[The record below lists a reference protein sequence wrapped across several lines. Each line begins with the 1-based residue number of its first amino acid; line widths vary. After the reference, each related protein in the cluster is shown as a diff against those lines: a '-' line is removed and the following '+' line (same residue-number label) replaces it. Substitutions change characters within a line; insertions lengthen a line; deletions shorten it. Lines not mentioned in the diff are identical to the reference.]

1 MESYNVIQ
9 AAQPQAQPQT
19 TPQPQPRTAPQP
31 QPRTAPQSQTQTAL
45 QPQPQTAPQSQT
57 LSALIKSP
65 AVKEQFSESLKAKG
79 DSFLASVLTTVNTSA
94 LLQKAEPATI
104 LSAAMVAASLELPIV
119 PSLGFAALVP
129 FRDGKTGTCVC
140 QFQIMARGLVQLAL
154 RTGQYRKIEVEAV
167 HTGEI
172 KSRNR
177 FTGDIEFGEATD
189 DKVVGYLGF
198 FELCNG
204 FHKFMYM
211 SNKEISEHAKK
222 YSQTAKRGF
231 GLWVDNYDAM
241 ARKTVLKLLLAKWG
255 PLSVEMQTALLRDQT
270 SETGDNAPPTYVDN
284 TPRAEETPA
293 PPSFAE
299 DIKNSMATSVRS

>member
-1 MESYNVIQ
+1 M
-9 AAQPQAQPQT
+9 
-19 TPQPQPRTAPQP
+19 
-31 QPRTAPQSQTQTAL
+31 
-45 QPQPQTAPQSQT
+45 
-57 LSALIKSP
+57 
-65 AVKEQFSESLKAKG
+65 
-79 DSFLASVLTTVNTSA
+79 
-94 LLQKAEPATI
+94 QKAEPTTI

-129 FRDGKTGTCVC
+129 FRDGKTGICTC
-140 QFQIMARGLVQLAL
+140 QFQIMARGLIQLAL
-154 RTGQYRKIEVEAV
+154 RTGQYRRIEVEAV

-177 FTGDIEFGEATD
+177 FTGDIEFGEAVD
-189 DKVVGYLGF
+189 NNIVGYLGF

-204 FHKFMYM
+204 FRKFLYM
-211 SNKEISEHAKK
+211 TNEEISKHAKK

-270 SETGDNAPPTYVDN
+270 AETDDNTEPTYVDN
-284 TPRAEETPA
+284 PPLAEETPA

>member
-1 MESYNVIQ
+1 MESNNVIPT
-9 AAQPQAQPQT
+9 AQPQAQPQT
-19 TPQPQPRTAPQP
+19 APQP
-31 QPRTAPQSQTQTAL
+31 
-45 QPQPQTAPQSQT
+45 QT

-65 AVKEQFSESLKAKG
+65 AVKERFAEVLKAKG
-79 DSFLASVLTTVNTSA
+79 DSFLASVLTTVNNSA
-94 LLQKAEPATI
+94 LLQKAEPTTV
-104 LSAAMVAASLELPIV
+104 LSAAMVAAALDLPIV

-129 FRDGKTGTCVC
+129 FKDGKTGVCVC
-140 QFQIMARGLVQLAL
+140 QFQIMARGLIQLAL

-177 FTGDIEFGEATD
+177 FTGEIEFGEATD
-189 DKVVGYLGF
+189 NNVVGYLGF

-204 FHKFMYM
+204 FRKFLYM
-211 SNKEISEHAKK
+211 SNAEISEHAQK

-231 GLWVDNYDAM
+231 GLWVDNFEAM
-241 ARKTVLKLLLAKWG
+241 AKKTVLKLLIAKWG

-270 SETGDNAPPTYVDN
+270 AETDDNSQPTYVDN
-284 TPRAEETPA
+284 TPLAEEEHAT
-293 PPSFAE
+293 PSFAE

>member
-1 MESYNVIQ
+1 MESNNVITTPQ
-9 AAQPQAQPQT
+9 AQPQAQP
-19 TPQPQPRTAPQP
+19 
-31 QPRTAPQSQTQTAL
+31 
-45 QPQPQTAPQSQT
+45 QT

-65 AVKEQFSESLKAKG
+65 AVKERFAEVLKTKG
-79 DSFLASVLTTVNTSA
+79 DSFLASVLTTVNNSA
-94 LLQKAEPATI
+94 LLQKAEPTTI
-104 LSAAMVAASLELPIV
+104 LSAAMVAAALDLPIV

-129 FRDGKTGTCVC
+129 FKDGKTGVCVC
-140 QFQIMARGLVQLAL
+140 QFQIMARGLIQLAL

-177 FTGDIEFGEATD
+177 FTGEIEFGEATD
-189 DKVVGYLGF
+189 NNVVGYLGF

-204 FHKFMYM
+204 SRKFLYM
-211 SNKEISEHAKK
+211 SNEEISEHAQK
-222 YSQTAKRGF
+222 YSQTAKRGY
-231 GLWVDNYDAM
+231 GLWVDNFDAM
-241 ARKTVLKLLLAKWG
+241 AKKTVLKLLIAKWG

-270 SETGDNAPPTYVDN
+270 AETDDNAQPTYVDN
-284 TPRAEETPA
+284 APLAEETLA

>member
-1 MESYNVIQ
+1 MESNNVIQ
-9 AAQPQAQPQT
+9 AAQPQT
-19 TPQPQPRTAPQP
+19 
-31 QPRTAPQSQTQTAL
+31 
-45 QPQPQTAPQSQT
+45 QPQTAPQPQT

-65 AVKEQFSESLKAKG
+65 AVKERFAEVLKTKG
-79 DSFLASVLTTVNTSA
+79 DSFLASVLTTVNNSA
-94 LLQKAEPATI
+94 LLQKAEPTTI

-129 FRDGKTGTCVC
+129 FRDGKTGVCVC

-177 FTGDIEFGEATD
+177 FTGEIEFGEPTD
-189 DKVVGYLGF
+189 NNVIGYLGF

-204 FHKFMYM
+204 FRKFLYM
-211 SNKEISEHAKK
+211 TNEEISEHAQK

-231 GLWVDNYDAM
+231 GLWVDNFDAM

-255 PLSVEMQTALLRDQT
+255 PLSVEMQTALLRDQ
-270 SETGDNAPPTYVDN
+270 SAETDDNQPTYVDN
-284 TPRAEETPA
+284 TPLAEETPA
-293 PPSFAE
+293 PSFAE
-299 DIKNSMATSVRS
+299 DIKSSMATSVRS

>member
-1 MESYNVIQ
+1 MESNNVIQ
-9 AAQPQAQPQT
+9 ST
-19 TPQPQPRTAPQP
+19 QPQP
-31 QPRTAPQSQTQTAL
+31 
-45 QPQPQTAPQSQT
+45 QT
-57 LSALIKSP
+57 LSALIKST
-65 AVKEQFSESLKAKG
+65 AVKERFADVLKTKG
-79 DSFLASVLTTVNTSA
+79 DSFLASVLTTVNNSA
-94 LLQKAEPATI
+94 LLQKAEPTTI

-129 FRDGKTGTCVC
+129 FRDGKTGSCVC
-140 QFQIMARGLVQLAL
+140 QFQIMARGLIQLAL

-177 FTGDIEFGEATD
+177 FTGEIEFGEATGNT
-189 DKVVGYLGF
+189 VIGYLGF

-204 FHKFMYM
+204 FRKFLYM
-211 SNKEISEHAKK
+211 TNEEIGEHAQK

-231 GLWVDNYDAM
+231 GLWVDNFDAM

-255 PLSVEMQTALLRDQT
+255 PLSVEMQTALLRDQ
-270 SETGDNAPPTYVDN
+270 SAEADDNAQPTYIDN
-284 TPRAEETPA
+284 TPLTEETPA

-299 DIKNSMATSVRS
+299 DIKSSMATSVRS

>member
-1 MESYNVIQ
+1 MESSNVIQ
-9 AAQPQAQPQT
+9 AAQPQTQPQT
-19 TPQPQPRTAPQP
+19 TPQP
-31 QPRTAPQSQTQTAL
+31 
-45 QPQPQTAPQSQT
+45 QT

-65 AVKEQFSESLKAKG
+65 AVKERFAEVLKTKG
-79 DSFLASVLTTVNTSA
+79 DSFLASVLTIVNSSA
-94 LLQKAEPATI
+94 LLQKAEPTTI

-129 FRDGKTGTCVC
+129 FRDGKTGVCVC

-177 FTGDIEFGEATD
+177 FTGEIEFGEAAD
-189 DKVVGYLGF
+189 NNVVGYLGF

-204 FHKFMYM
+204 FRKFLYM
-211 SNKEISEHAKK
+211 TNEELGKHARK
-222 YSQTAKRGF
+222 YSQSAKRGD
-231 GLWVDNYDAM
+231 GLWVNNFEAM
-241 ARKTVLKLLLAKWG
+241 AKKTVLKLLLAKWG
-255 PLSVEMQTALLRDQT
+255 PLSVEMQTALLRDQ
-270 SETGDNAPPTYVDN
+270 SAAVDDNAQPTYVDN
-284 TPRAEETPA
+284 TPLAEEAPA

>member
-1 MESYNVIQ
+1 MESNNVIQ
-9 AAQPQAQPQT
+9 STQPQAQPQS
-19 TPQPQPRTAPQP
+19 QPQP
-31 QPRTAPQSQTQTAL
+31 
-45 QPQPQTAPQSQT
+45 QT

-65 AVKEQFSESLKAKG
+65 AVKERFAEVLKTKG
-79 DSFLASVLTTVNTSA
+79 DSFLASVLTTVNNSA
-94 LLQKAEPATI
+94 LLQKAEPTTI

-177 FTGDIEFGEATD
+177 FTGEIEFGEPTD
-189 DKVVGYLGF
+189 NNVVGYLGF

-204 FHKFMYM
+204 FRKFLYM
-211 SNKEISEHAKK
+211 TNEEISEHAQK

-231 GLWVDNYDAM
+231 GLWVDNFDAM

-255 PLSVEMQTALLRDQT
+255 PLSVEMQTALLRDQ
-270 SETGDNAPPTYVDN
+270 SAETDNSQPTYVDN
-284 TPRAEETPA
+284 TPLAEEEHPA
-293 PPSFAE
+293 PSFAD
-299 DIKNSMATSVRS
+299 DIKSSMATSVRS